1 MPGQTNAACVEVVLG
16 GCDVTENGAGV
27 VAIIG
32 NFVLKTILVDCVGDV
47 VVTIFAVV
55 VIC

>member
-1 MPGQTNAACVEVVLG
+1 MPGQTNAACVVVVLG

-27 VAIIG
+27 VATIG
-32 NFVLKTILVDCVGDV
+32 NLVLKTIFVDWVGEV

>member
-1 MPGQTNAACVEVVLG
+1 MPGQTNAACVVVVLN

-27 VAIIG
+27 VATIG
-32 NFVLKTILVDCVGDV
+32 SFVLKTIFVDWVGEV